1 MQNSTV
7 RKLIWKTMRITFAQ
21 MLLILLGLGL
31 SRATP
36 TSAQEILSKRVSLD
50 VSNQSLSRVL
60 SQIERKTKVK
70 FMYSPE
76 VIGASRRVSVSVS
89 DDPLSSLLGGML
101 PPLGL
106 QYRVYENTILIKK
119 LPETT
124 PATNGKA
131 QPQAALFVDKRVT
144 GRVLS
149 SDDNS
154 PLPGVSIVVKNTN
167 IGTVT
172 DTDGRY
178 ALTVP
183 DGAETLVFSYVGYE
197 SQEVAI
203 GNRTTIDLNLNV
215 DTRSLSEVVVV
226 GYGTQ
231 KRSDLT
237 GAVSSV
243 SGEEIKNLPVRSV
256 NEALQGRAAGVVVA
270 KGSGKPGAGADILIR
285 GPGSINGMPP
295 LYIVD
300 GVRVSGT
307 GFNFNIQDVESIEV
321 LKDASAAAIYGVDA
335 AGGVILVTTK
345 RGGDGQKPTLSLNAW
360 VGSRQPTNLYSL
372 LDRDRFI
379 QAKQNYGSN
388 TSTWG
393 DLNSLPDVDYVDE
406 LFRNGSEQN
415 YQLSASGG
423 SARANYYISGNYQ
436 KENGIVIDNSF
447 QRFNFRLNSDYQLTK
462 KLKVGE
468 SLFAWRASF
477 NDNELEGVPIRSVP
491 TMAVRDPANAFGGWG
506 KQPVGGY
513 FEGPNPVANEL
524 INHRTD
530 IRSAIEGNLYADY
543 EIVKGLNLRA
553 TVAASLIG
561 NRSSNFREAFDYGSL
576 ANPNAQFDQNLTT
589 RENYTANAVLTYA
602 KTFGKHD
609 LKALAGY
616 EVYREDGTR
625 LAAAATGFIVPVASS
640 FDLSSNP
647 SSRLVTSGYSDYPFR
662 RLLSQFGRLNYSYAG
677 KYLLTVNIRRDGT
690 DRFATGRKFGVFPG
704 FSAGWKISEED
715 FMRSASFISNLKLRG
730 GYGTLGIANI
740 DPFQYIATYG
750 PQNVTGLP
758 NGDRVLGF
766 GRDLKLANTELKW
779 ETVQQTDIG
788 LDIGLL
794 NNALNFTIDWY
805 DRQSN
810 DVLYRVPIPLSS
822 GLSNNT
828 FVNVGKIQNRGL
840 ELAGD
845 YRGKKGD
852 FTYRVAANVSFN
864 RNEVLNLD
872 GVNNTPF
879 NENRPGGVWRSSA
892 ARTVVGK
899 PFGQFYGYIVDGI
912 YPTDAAVTERG
923 VTQKGAGQGDLIY
936 RDINGDGKIDNGDQ
950 TFIGNPWP
958 AANYGFNLQFGWKG
972 IDIAA
977 QFTGVAGVDLY
988 NGARAYTQN
997 LFGDYNT
1004 TDAVYG
1010 TSFFGEGGLTDQPR
1024 IGTFTTNAQGQRI
1037 YVRDPNGNY
1046 ANISSFFVEKG
1057 DFLRLTNLQV
1067 GYNLPQSVVG
1077 ALKMSRARVYFMAQN
1092 LLTLTSYSGL
1102 DPEITSTVNRNG
1114 NAAVTSR
1121 GIDNIGTFPRTK
1133 LLSVGLDLSF

>member
-1 MQNSTV
+1 MS
-7 RKLIWKTMRITFAQ
+7 FAQ
-21 MLLILLGLGL
+21 LLLMTLCLGLA
-31 SRATP
+31 RATP
-36 TSAQEILSKRVSLD
+36 GSGQEILSKRVSLD
-50 VSNQSLSRVL
+50 VSQQALNRVL
-60 SQIERKTKVK
+60 AQIERKTKVK
-70 FMYSPE
+70 FMYSSQ
-76 VIGASRRVSVSVS
+76 VIQADRRVSLSAS
-89 DDPLSSLLGGML
+89 DDPLSSVLNDLLQ
-101 PPLGL
+101 PLGL
-106 QYRVYENTILIKK
+106 RYRVYENTILINKQ
-119 LPETT
+119 PETT
-124 PATNGKA
+124 RTSAS
-131 QPQAALFVDKRVT
+131 QPLAAPSAAFVDKRIT

-149 SDDNS
+149 SEDNA
-154 PLPGVSIVVKNTN
+154 PLPGVSIVAKGTN
-167 IGTVT
+167 IGTVS
-172 DTDGRY
+172 DVDGRY

-183 DGAETLVFSYVGYE
+183 DEVQTLVFSYVGYE

-203 GNRTTIDLNLNV
+203 GKRTTIDLNLNV

-243 SGEEIKNLPVRSV
+243 SGEEIKSLPARSV
-256 NEALQGRAAGVVVA
+256 NEALQGRAAGVVVS
-270 KGSGKPGAGADILIR
+270 KGSGKPGAGADIIIR

-345 RGGDGQKPTLSLNAW
+345 RGSVKPTLNLSTW

-372 LDRDRFI
+372 LDRDRFL

-423 SARANYYISGNYQ
+423 GDRANYYISGNYQ
-436 KENGIVIDNSF
+436 RENGVVIDNSF
-447 QRFNFRLNSDYQLTK
+447 QRFNFRINSDYKLTS

-468 SLFAWRASF
+468 SMFVWRASF
-477 NDNELEGVPIRSVP
+477 NDNELDGIPFRSVP
-491 TMAVRDPANAFGGWG
+491 TMAIRDPSNTFGGWG
-506 KQPVGGY
+506 RQPVGGY
-513 FEGPNPVANEL
+513 FEGSNPVANEL

-530 IRSAIEGNLYADY
+530 VRSAVEGNLYADY
-543 EIVKGLNLRA
+543 EILKGLNLRA
-553 TVAASLIG
+553 TFAASLIG
-561 NRSSNFREAFDYGSL
+561 NRNSNFREAFNYGSL
-576 ANPNAQFDQNLTT
+576 ANPNAQFDQTLTT
-589 RENYTANAVLTYA
+589 RENYTANAVLTYGR
-602 KTFGKHD
+602 TFGKHD
-609 LKALAGY
+609 FKALAGY

-625 LAAAATGFIVPVASS
+625 LSGSATGFIVPVATS
-640 FDLSSNP
+640 FDLSSDP
-647 SSRLVTSGYSDYPFR
+647 SSRLINSDSYSDYPFR

-704 FSAGWKISEED
+704 FSAGWKISEET
-715 FMRSASFISNLKLRG
+715 FMQSVPFISNLKLRG

-788 LDIGLL
+788 LDVSFLQ
-794 NNALNFTIDWY
+794 NALNLTIDWY

-822 GLSNNT
+822 GLSSNT

-840 ELAGD
+840 EIAAD
-845 YRGKKGD
+845 YRGKQKD
-852 FTYRVAANVSFN
+852 FTYQVAANIAFN
-864 RNEVLNLD
+864 RNKVLNLD

-879 NENRPGGVWRSSA
+879 NENRPGVVWNGSA

-899 PFGQFYGYIVDGI
+899 PFGQFYGYIADGI
-912 YPTDAAVTERG
+912 YESDAAVTERG

-936 RDINGDGKIDNGDQ
+936 RDLNGDGTINNDDK

-958 AANYGFNLQFGWKG
+958 AANYGFNIRLGWKG
-972 IDIAA
+972 IDLAA
-977 QFTGVAGVDLY
+977 QFTGVAGSQIY

-997 LFGDYNT
+997 FYGDYNT
-1004 TDAVYG
+1004 TAEVYN
-1010 TSFFGEGGLTDQPR
+1010 TSFFGDNGLTDQPR

-1067 GYNLPQSVVG
+1067 GYNLPTSVTDV
-1077 ALKMSRARVYFMAQN
+1077 LRMSRARVYFMAQN
-1092 LLTLTSYSGL
+1092 LLTLTKYTGL
-1102 DPEITSTVNRNG
+1102 DPEITSNVSRNG
-1114 NAAVTSR
+1114 SAAVTSR

-1133 LLSVGLDLSF
+1133 LISVGLDLSF